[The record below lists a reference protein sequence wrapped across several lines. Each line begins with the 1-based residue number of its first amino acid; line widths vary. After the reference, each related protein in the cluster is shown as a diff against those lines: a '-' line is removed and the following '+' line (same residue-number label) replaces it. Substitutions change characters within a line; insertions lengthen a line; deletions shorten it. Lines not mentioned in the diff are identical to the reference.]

1 MLILAVEN
9 RTLSVTNWSY
19 LYGRSHLR
27 LKQLI
32 PAGVHLQS
40 QIFYHPKT
48 LFLIHCLAISTNK
61 PPFRHIHESCLS
73 GGQSH
78 GINYVTNTFDF
89 IGGPTAKSQLRDLL
103 AIIQG

>member
-9 RTLSVTNWSY
+9 LYSSVTNWSY

-40 QIFYHPKT
+40 QIFYHPKDVT
-48 LFLIHCLAISTNK
+48 PNPCLAISTNK
-61 PPFRHIHESCLS
+61 PPLSRIHESCLS
-73 GGQSH
+73 GWQSH

-103 AIIQG
+103 AII

>member
-9 RTLSVTNWSY
+9 STLSVTNWSY

-40 QIFYHPKT
+40 QIFYHPKDVT
-48 LFLIHCLAISTNK
+48 PNPCLAISTNK
-61 PPFRHIHESCLS
+61 PPLSRIHESCLS
-73 GGQSH
+73 GWQSH

-103 AIIQG
+103 AII

>member
-32 PAGVHLQS
+32 PAGVYLQS

-48 LFLIHCLAISTNK
+48 LLLIHCLAISTNK
-61 PPFRHIHESCLS
+61 PPFSRIHESCLS
-73 GGQSH
+73 GGQSY
-78 GINYVTNTFDF
+78 GIKYVTNTFDF